1 MIFFILH
8 SLKLYAIYIIA
19 YLEKNFESYEEK
31 NRFPQSTAERI
42 ILMTN
47 KIVVYYNI
55 FVVVVEVKLFSGCTE
70 AFTYIHANTY
80 FQQLR
85 KL

>member
-1 MIFFILH
+1 M
-8 SLKLYAIYIIA
+8 K
-19 YLEKNFESYEEK
+19 K

-55 FVVVVEVKLFSGCTE
+55 FVVVVEMFSGCTE
-70 AFTYIHANTY
+70 AFTYIHVNTY

>member
-1 MIFFILH
+1 M
-8 SLKLYAIYIIA
+8 K
-19 YLEKNFESYEEK
+19 KK
-31 NRFPQSTAERI
+31 KRFPQSTAERI

-55 FVVVVEVKLFSGCTE
+55 FVVVVELFSGCTE
-70 AFTYIHANTY
+70 AFTYIHVNTY